1 MFLGIDF
8 INKYA
13 YHLLHNNIDSITMIF
28 DNDNVIEFGID
39 IIILWMY
46 FVSFFFY
53 TKLFSLHHYFK
64 EILGD
69 RKRLE
74 ININLR
80 GYVKYILNS

>member
-39 IIILWMY
+39 IIILWMF
-46 FVSFFFY
+46 FVSFFFIQNPSAY
-53 TKLFSLHHYFK
+53 TI
-64 EILGD
+64 IL
-69 RKRLE
+69 K
-74 ININLR
+74 
-80 GYVKYILNS
+80 KF